1 MFWSSRSAAAAT
13 AAEEEDPRQNEAL
26 PETDAVADPTPPDE
40 DAPEAQQP
48 SQAEL
53 VAQGMSELD
62 QLDRDWRTGLSRQ
75 LDYLRAPPSNDA
87 TEDASEE
94 TATEEA
100 EEEVPTLPAVVEATT
115 EKEEAPQSVQEEDA
129 PDSPPPAVDTS
140 ASSDSSDSHS
150 SDSPQDNDDN
160 RDVVLRKKTKSATRP
175 SPTSWMERK
184 LLGGGTLSHT
194 QALEC
199 TVSTLRA
206 QLERMEEERDSLLQ
220 LVDRLEDK
228 VEVQRAKTE
237 VLEHFFRQVNQSGR
251 GGEDTSYSSSSV
263 SEMPSVQS
271 LEFGNNTSSSSSS
284 PDAEGGGFEFRR
296 SADHQSTSSSL
307 DYYDEDEEEAWD
319 LEGAPPKL
327 SGTFGTTGAKMRSAK
342 SRAAR
347 KTARRLAKVVCV

>member
-13 AAEEEDPRQNEAL
+13 AAAEEDPPKDEAL
-26 PETDAVADPTPPDE
+26 PETDAVVDADASTP
-40 DAPEAQQP
+40 DAPEARQP

-53 VAQGMSELD
+53 AAQGMSELD

-75 LDYLRAPPSNDA
+75 LDYLRAPAPPA
-87 TEDASEE
+87 EEASEE

-100 EEEVPTLPAVVEATT
+100 EEEVPTALPVEVESMTQ
-115 EKEEAPQSVQEEDA
+115 EEEAQPT
-129 PDSPPPAVDTS
+129 PDSPPPAMDTS
-140 ASSDSSDSHS
+140 ASSDSSDSRR
-150 SDSPQDNDDN
+150 SDNSNDDNHN
-160 RDVVLRKKTKSATRP
+160 RDVVHRKKTKFATRP

-184 LLGGGTLSHT
+184 LLGGGSLSHS

-206 QLERMEEERDSLLQ
+206 QLERMEEERDALLQ
-220 LVDRLEDK
+220 LVGRLEDK
-228 VEVQRAKTE
+228 VEEQSARTE
-237 VLEHFFRQVNQSGR
+237 VLEHCFRQVNQSGR
-251 GGEDTSYSSSSV
+251 GGEDTSYSSSEV
-263 SEMPSVQS
+263 PSVQS
-271 LEFGNNTSSSSSS
+271 LEFGHNTSSSS

-296 SADHQSTSSSL
+296 SADHQSASSSL

-342 SRAAR
+342 SSAAR